1 MKISYCPEKKL
12 IGVKRKLEGQEKYEF
27 DFLLRAVRIIN
38 TLNDPV
44 QLIKYVF
51 ELKTKGETIKKI
63 VYSKDV
69 IKAKAEDLQGL
80 VQRLTLKQ
88 DVEVREIAR
97 KHNVQLFLGVK
108 DFWKNE
114 NYTLDLLEPGQETGF
129 RLEHFRTLVEKPI
142 DELVFTVVYKQADET
157 KKTSIQIPIIEYKNK
172 KEYIFPLKGTWLVF
186 GNWDDAYN
194 HRSMHSQEFGF
205 DLVQLNDNLQFE
217 QTIEKPN
224 EEFKCYNEDLLA
236 VADGEVVDCFVG
248 IPENPSAIKMIS
260 NDEKRE
266 IIVKSGFVPLISGN
280 YAIIKHATN
289 EYSFYAHIKN
299 GTLKVKKGDNVS
311 QGQVIGKLG
320 NSGNSTGPHL
330 HFHLMD
336 KPSILTGRGLPCHF
350 TNLKNFAGEKIS
362 FIENS
367 FLLVH
372 TE

>member
-12 IGVKRKLEGQEKYEF
+12 IGVKRQLEGQEKYEF
-27 DFLLRAVRIIN
+27 DFLLRAVRIVN
-38 TLNDPV
+38 TLDDPV
-44 QLIKYVF
+44 ELTKYIF

-69 IKAKAEDLQGL
+69 IRTKAEDIQG
-80 VQRLTLKQ
+80 VVERLTAKQ
-88 DVEVREIAR
+88 EDEIREEAR
-97 KHNVQLFLGVK
+97 KHNVLLFLGVK
-108 DFWKNE
+108 EFWKNE
-114 NYTLDLLEPGQETGF
+114 NYALDSLEPGQETGF

-142 DELVFTVVYKQADET
+142 DELVFTVVYKQTDET
-157 KKTSIQIPIIEYKNK
+157 KKTSIEIPIIEYKNK
-172 KEYIFPLKGTWLVF
+172 KEYIFPLKGSWLVF

-194 HRSMHSQEFGF
+194 HRTMHSQEFGF
-205 DLVQLNDNLQFE
+205 DLVQLNDNLKFE
-217 QTIEKPN
+217 QMHEKPN
-224 EEFKCYNEDLLA
+224 EEFKCYNEDLFA
-236 VADGEVVDCFVG
+236 VADGEVVECFDGV
-248 IPENPSAIKMIS
+248 PENPSAIKLIS

-266 IIVKSGFVPLISGN
+266 IIEKSGFVPVISGN

-289 EYSFYAHIKN
+289 EYSFYAHIRN
-299 GTLKVKKGDNVS
+299 GTLKITKGDMVK

-336 KPSILTGRGLPCHF
+336 KPSILTGRGLPIHF
-350 TNLKNFAGEKIS
+350 TNLKSFTDEEIT

-367 FLLVH
+367 YLIVL